1 MFIASA
7 FGHKSPVYAKAPA
20 YTPAPKP
27 AYPTPQYTPAPA
39 PAPAPKYTPAPA
51 PAPAEPTKRER
62 DEVRALL
69 QPRATKAVDELNGWP
84 NNVGLA
90 AGSKVVVFR

>member
-7 FGHKSPVYAKAPA
+7 FGHKSPVYAKAPT

-39 PAPAPKYTPAPA
+39 PTPTYTPAPA
-51 PAPAEPTKRER
+51 PAPASTEPTKRER

-69 QPRATKAVDELNGWP
+69 QPRATKAIDELNGWQ
-84 NNVGLA
+84 NGL
-90 AGSKVVVFR
+90 G

>member
-7 FGHKSPVYAKAPA
+7 FGHKSPVYAKAPT

-39 PAPAPKYTPAPA
+39 PTPTYTPAPAPTPTYTPAPA
-51 PAPAEPTKRER
+51 PAPASTEPTKRER

-69 QPRATKAVDELNGWP
+69 QPRATKAIDELNGWQ
-84 NNVGLA
+84 NGL
-90 AGSKVVVFR
+90 G